1 MPVLEEQASLF
12 PEELLEGILD
22 DCMSRHWR
30 VLYTKSRREKAL
42 ARQLLGY
49 EIPFYLPLVEKSAVR
64 RGRRVRTF
72 IPLFS
77 GYVFLYGSEEERV
90 RSLTTNHVSRVLE
103 VPDPDGLRAD
113 LRQVRQLI
121 AADKPLTVE
130 SRLAPGDRVR
140 VRCGPMEGIEGTVLS
155 RRGRVRLLVAINF
168 LQQGASVEMDDFM
181 LEPID
186 GYGARKRRV
195 PFAHSVG

>member
-1 MPVLEEQASLF
+1 MPKLEEQGSLF
-12 PEELLEGILD
+12 PETLLDGILD
-22 DCMSRHWR
+22 DCESRQWW
-30 VLYTKSRREKAL
+30 VLYTKPRHEKAV

-49 EIPFYLPLVEKSAVR
+49 EIPFYLPLVEKNAVR

-72 IPLFS
+72 VPLFS

-90 RSLTTNHVSRVLE
+90 LSLTTNHISRVLT

-121 AADKPLTVE
+121 AAKEPLTVE

-140 VRCGPMEGIEGTVLS
+140 VRCGPMEGIEGAVLS
-155 RRGRVRLLVAINF
+155 RRGRLRLLVAINF
-168 LQQGASVEMDDFM
+168 LQQGASVEIDDFM

-186 GYGARKRRV
+186 WHGARKRRA
-195 PFAHSVG
+195 PLTHSVG